1 MKMPLLVEKYRP
13 KSLDEM
19 VGFVPTFSID
29 EDMPHLLL
37 AGGAGT
43 GKTTLAKI
51 IIRMLNAESIVLNAS
66 AERGIDTVRDKIKTF
81 ASTQSTN
88 SGIKVVFLDE
98 GDHLTPDAQTALRNT
113 METYSRNTRFIIT
126 CNYLQRIID
135 PIQSRCVLIKF
146 DNIPKSAII
155 NRLRYICNQE
165 NIPYEEAALAKI
177 VEYTNSDIRSAINKI
192 EENKSGVTVAKITEN
207 IGIAKNVFECI
218 LKKDFESARSIY
230 LETKPEPEQFIKDLY
245 GVIWSDSK
253 NLEYNKKALLEIAET
268 YKWIRQVAWPEILL
282 EALIYKLINIK

>member
-1 MKMPLLVEKYRP
+1 MPLLVEKYRP
-13 KSLDEM
+13 KTLDEM

-207 IGIAKNVFECI
+207 TGVAKQVFNCI
-218 LKKDFESARSIY
+218 SKNEFESARSIY

-282 EALIYKLINIK
+282 EALIYKLIDIK

>member
-1 MKMPLLVEKYRP
+1 MPLLVEKYRP
-13 KSLDEM
+13 KTLDEM

-51 IIRMLNAESIVLNAS
+51 IIRMLGAESLTLNAS
-66 AERGIDTVRDKIKTF
+66 SERGIDIVREKIKTF
-81 ASTQSTN
+81 ASTQSSN
-88 SGIKVVFLDE
+88 GIIKIVFLDE

-146 DNIPKSAII
+146 DSIPKVAILE
-155 NRLRYICNQE
+155 RLRYICQQE
-165 NIPYEEAALAKI
+165 KIPYEEEALAKI
-177 VEYTNSDIRSAINKI
+177 VEYTNSDMRSAINKL
-192 EENKSGVTVAKITEN
+192 EENKTGITIEAISKGN
-207 IGIAKNVFECI
+207 ELSEYIYNCI
-218 LKKDFESARSIY
+218 INSEFDNARTSY
-230 LETKPEPEQFIKDLY
+230 LEEKPDPEQLIKELY
-245 GVIWSDSK
+245 NTIWNNSENS
-253 NLEYNKKALLEIAET
+253 EYNKKALLEIAET
-268 YKWIRQVAWPEILL
+268 YKWIRQVAWPEILI
-282 EALIYKLINIK
+282 EALIYKLILIK